1 MWWHPM
7 SRNGRLLERIK
18 YSDRELAR
26 LYRLAAK
33 AAIENPY
40 ESSRAIRRERAKTY
54 LRIARGHEKA
64 IRG

>member
-1 MWWHPM
+1 M
-7 SRNGRLLERIK
+7 SRNARLLERIK

-40 ESSRAIRRERAKTY
+40 ESSRAIRRERAKAY

>member
-1 MWWHPM
+1 
-7 SRNGRLLERIK
+7 LERIK

-26 LYRLAAK
+26 VYRLAAQ

-40 ESSRAIRRERAKTY
+40 ESSRAIRRERAKAY